1 MDINPEQ
8 LIRDLNS
15 EDELGLLLRGHL
27 YIENELVKII
37 EAHLPHPKKFDI
49 AAINFPKKIYLAAAM
64 GILSEAEIEPYLFF
78 NKLRNKLAHNLG
90 EEITESD
97 IRGLIE
103 SLTPRQLQ
111 MLQFAIDSRPEREH
125 GLQDCILILF
135 LYLFSML
142 KHLKGLSF
150 DELTEWKRLYPEAG
164 LEKQGEKL

>member
-37 EAHLPHPKKFDI
+37 EAHMPHPEKFDI

-64 GILSEAEIEPYLFF
+64 GILSEEEVEPYIFF

-90 EEITESD
+90 QEVTEND
-97 IRGLIE
+97 IKGLIE
-103 SLTPRQLQ
+103 SLTHRQLQ
-111 MLQFAIDSRPEREH
+111 MLQFAIESRPDREH

-142 KHLKGLSF
+142 KHLQGVSF
-150 DELTEWKRLYPEAG
+150 DELNEWKRLYPESEAR
-164 LEKQGEKL
+164 QGGAS